1 MKEEKKGM
9 EGKKGL
15 ERGKKRREGGKGER
29 KFFPRIGP
37 WVLRT
42 SMQVLIKRIQKRG
55 ASPFVWRCGRGSF
68 GGVNL
73 SPSIPCALRR
83 FCLVSTFYHWATEL
97 HSCTSTSG
105 EAVGSKWGRGLSG
118 TQLIFPPSPPLS
130 HVGPKPSQLPLTG
143 EVINFIYTLIRLL
156 DLSLSLLEVGV
167 KGLWG
172 SSQEPMLRFS
182 HLIASRLGKRSR
194 QDRLEPVPA
203 LRQTQSAFV
212 SFSTNE
218 SETFCQS

>member
-1 MKEEKKGM
+1 MKHGKNEGREEGNGREERVG
-9 EGKKGL
+9 EGKEKEG
-15 ERGKKRREGGKGER
+15 GGKGER

-37 WVLRT
+37 RVLRT

-55 ASPFVWRCGRGSF
+55 ASPFVWRCGRGSS

-73 SPSIPCALRR
+73 GPSIPCALRR
-83 FCLVSTFYHWATEL
+83 FCLVSTFYHWAAEL

-118 TQLIFPPSPPLS
+118 TQLIFSPSPPLS
-130 HVGPKPSQLPLTG
+130 HVNPKPSQLPLTG
-143 EVINFIYTLIRLL
+143 KVINFIYTLIRLL
-156 DLSLSLLEVGV
+156 DLSLWLLEVGV

-172 SSQEPMLRFS
+172 SSQELMLRFS

-194 QDRLEPVPA
+194 QNRLEAVPS
-203 LRQTQSAFV
+203 LWQTLSAFV
-212 SFSTNE
+212 
-218 SETFCQS
+218 

>member
-15 ERGKKRREGGKGER
+15 ERGKKRRGGKGER

-55 ASPFVWRCGRGSF
+55 ASPFVLRCGRGSF

-73 SPSIPCALRR
+73 GSSIPCALRR
-83 FCLVSTFYHWATEL
+83 FCLVSTFYHWAAEL

-118 TQLIFPPSPPLS
+118 TQLIFPPPRLSAMSAPNPPSCLWQGKWS
-130 HVGPKPSQLPLTG
+130 TL
-143 EVINFIYTLIRLL
+143 FIHLL
-156 DLSLSLLEVGV
+156 
-167 KGLWG
+167 G
-172 SSQEPMLRFS
+172 S
-182 HLIASRLGKRSR
+182 
-194 QDRLEPVPA
+194 
-203 LRQTQSAFV
+203 
-212 SFSTNE
+212 
-218 SETFCQS
+218 